1 MATEKISLTDQL
13 RNNIVTLRKE
23 LGISA
28 YELSEKSNHSKYWL
42 PNIESGK
49 TQKIGKNDLFSIYKI
64 LLNDDDPESVFYYI
78 EKIINQNL
86 YGVKEWDQLIPID
99 EHFKETYKTEDL
111 DNAFSELLEEFND
124 QISSTFN
131 GYSVQTKQAALTALL
146 NANRTLYMIPDLI
159 FHYYIFLSMGLTLMI
174 QNHTVL
180 Q

>member
-99 EHFKETYKTEDL
+99 EHF
-111 DNAFSELLEEFND
+111 
-124 QISSTFN
+124 
-131 GYSVQTKQAALTALL
+131 
-146 NANRTLYMIPDLI
+146 
-159 FHYYIFLSMGLTLMI
+159 
-174 QNHTVL
+174 
-180 Q
+180 

>member
-1 MATEKISLTDQL
+1 MCIRDSINGGLNMATEKISLTDQL

-78 EKIINQNL
+78 CLL
-86 YGVKEWDQLIPID
+86 YTSRCV
-99 EHFKETYKTEDL
+99 
-111 DNAFSELLEEFND
+111 
-124 QISSTFN
+124 
-131 GYSVQTKQAALTALL
+131 
-146 NANRTLYMIPDLI
+146 
-159 FHYYIFLSMGLTLMI
+159 
-174 QNHTVL
+174 
-180 Q
+180 